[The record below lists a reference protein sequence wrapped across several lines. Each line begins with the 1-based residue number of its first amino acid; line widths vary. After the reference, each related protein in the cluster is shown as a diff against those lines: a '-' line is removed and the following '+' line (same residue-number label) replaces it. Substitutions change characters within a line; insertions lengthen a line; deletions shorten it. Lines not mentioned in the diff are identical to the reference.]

1 MTEASRSIVIICE
14 GPADQRTACVLAD
27 RVLSDSVE
35 WMVPEM
41 LDSFRQW
48 RGLRRSEPF
57 LAWKHV
63 HTRAREAGIRTNGF
77 FEGEPGDQDAFAA
90 RRALALLTVE
100 GERGIDAV
108 LLIRDS
114 DGHAE
119 ERRRG
124 LEQGRH
130 GRDGLG
136 PILIGVAHTKR
147 ECWVLA
153 GFTPLDQVERDR
165 VEKLREELGFDPC
178 AHAEE
183 LTAEHPGAKRDAKRV
198 LSFLTGEDVSREAAW
213 IREAMC
219 MKESSLAQ
227 LEERGRA
234 TGLAEFL
241 QEIRERLVPLWTGH
255 TPGGR

>member
-1 MTEASRSIVIICE
+1 MTEASRSVVIICE
-14 GPADQRTACVLAD
+14 APADQRTACALAD
-27 RVLSDSVE
+27 RLLSAAVD

-41 LDSFRQW
+41 LDVFRQW

-77 FEGEPGDQDAFAA
+77 FEGEPGAQDAFAA

-119 ERRRG
+119 ERHRG
-124 LEQGRH
+124 LEQGRQ
-130 GRDGLG
+130 GVDGLG

-153 GFTPLDQVERDR
+153 GFTPVDEEERARVER
-165 VEKLREELGFDPC
+165 LRQELGFDPC
-178 AHAEE
+178 AHAEG

-198 LSFLTGEDVSREAAW
+198 LSYLMGGDEGVDREAVW
-213 IREAMC
+213 MREVIC

-227 LEERGRA
+227 LEERGKA
-234 TGLAEFL
+234 TGLAEFI
-241 QEIRERLVPLWTGH
+241 QEIRARLVPLWTGH
-255 TPGGR
+255 SSG